1 MCAKPVWV
9 LILKQCPGPLM
20 GGGSLVGT
28 KLIAGRKVCTS
39 TALTSIAQAP
49 LQAQAQAASA
59 WCTRQE

>member
-1 MCAKPVWV
+1 
-9 LILKQCPGPLM
+9 M